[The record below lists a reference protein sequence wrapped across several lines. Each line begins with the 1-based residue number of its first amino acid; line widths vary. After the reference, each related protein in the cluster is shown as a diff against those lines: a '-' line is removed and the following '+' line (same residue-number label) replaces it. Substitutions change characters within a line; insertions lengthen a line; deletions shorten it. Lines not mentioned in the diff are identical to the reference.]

1 MFCVILLDLLMFI
14 FLGKTILGGPT
25 LTPVIRDVSRPTV
38 TIQRQPILATPV
50 NNMPLIRATP
60 GMNCMNNPKHA
71 LARLNALL

>member
-38 TIQRQPILATPV
+38 TIQRPPTLTTAV
-50 NNMPLIRATP
+50 NNMSLIRATP
-60 GMNCMNNPKHA
+60 GMNCMNQQKNM
-71 LARLNALL
+71 NLLD